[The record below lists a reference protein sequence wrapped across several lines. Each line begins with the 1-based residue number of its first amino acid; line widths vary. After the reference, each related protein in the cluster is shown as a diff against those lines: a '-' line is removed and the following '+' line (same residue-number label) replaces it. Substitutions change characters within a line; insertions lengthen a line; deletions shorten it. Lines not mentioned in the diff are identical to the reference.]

1 MRCENRFLSGSQI
14 SVSQAPQ
21 SRIARGLH
29 HCGMGE
35 DSDLRMLFSGA
46 RHSLGAGEVL
56 LANQYGDVLC
66 VACQENALLRRG
78 KAAAYDK
85 NLLAGKKLA
94 VAGGAVGYAP
104 STELRLAGKAYHTRM
119 GSRGQKHSKAAVF
132 SAPGLHG
139 LDVPIQFKSRD
150 LGQQELCAEAL
161 CLLPHCVRQ
170 FSAAG
175 FCYAGIVHDLIRD
188 SDLAAEMLLLYHQ
201 HAIACPGKI
210 KGRRKP
216 GRPST
221 YHDHIIELF
230 HLHYSIPTR
239 SRLGLRVSAPGCHL
253 AGQTWSPCSATNWLA

>member
-1 MRCENRFLSGSQI
+1 
-14 SVSQAPQ
+14 
-21 SRIARGLH
+21 
-29 HCGMGE
+29 
-35 DSDLRMLFSGA
+35 MLFSGA

-56 LANQYGDVLC
+56 AANQYGDVLC

-78 KAAAYDK
+78 KTAAYDK
-85 NLLAGKKLA
+85 NLLTGKKLA

-119 GSRGQKHSKAAVF
+119 GARGQKYAKAAVF

-150 LGQQELCAEAL
+150 LGQQELCTEAL
-161 CLLPHCVRQ
+161 RLLPHCVCQ

-201 HAIACPGKI
+201 HAIVCPGKI
-210 KGRRKP
+210 KGRRKS

-221 YHDHIIELF
+221 YHDYIIELF
-230 HLHYSIPTR
+230 HLHYSMPTR
-239 SRLGLRVSAPGCHL
+239 SRLGLSVSAPGCHL